1 MRVRCPDCGCVIV
14 CEDED
19 APMFSRE
26 LFDAD
31 ELGKDPEEDQDN
43 AIVSIQH
50 QPGCEW
56 TR

>member
-1 MRVRCPDCGCVIV
+1 VRINCPSCGCAIYSPT
-14 CEDED
+14 DD

-31 ELGKDPEEDQDN
+31 ELGKDPEEDQD
-43 AIVSIQH
+43 AVVSIQH

-56 TR
+56 TE